1 MGRGYICQHA
11 KKWPEASLLFSRVVR
26 LIPESLDDG
35 LRAKEEH
42 AWCLVHMDQ
51 VKEGADQLQQTLN
64 ILDNLDGRGED
75 KARCWWRL
83 GRAHWEMGGERFL
96 YVTCNKSTFTRV
108 LS

>member
-11 KKWPEASLLFSRVVR
+11 KKWPEASQLFSRVVR
-26 LIPESLDDG
+26 LIPKSLDDG

-51 VKEGADQLQQTLN
+51 VKEGADQLQRTLD
-64 ILDNLDGRGED
+64 ILDNLNGRGED

-83 GRAHWEMGGERFL
+83 GRAHWEMGGERFF